1 MAVVLPGAIRR
12 RGVGVCAHRIG
23 HAVRRD
29 RKCVRVQSG
38 RRLSASVHHQG
49 TRLWRAPLF
58 TRCDGLVHA
67 GYYSRRFGCIC
78 HLADFP
84 HSTSHRLAKA
94 YIRWDSS
101 SGSASYNSMKICA
114 LRSFASLVLT
124 SLAVD
129 HIAIA
134 EDRQLNTAG
143 TTRVAADTAAT
154 AEAKAAFVFGG
165 VSYFQR
171 WAQDDQC
178 EFTPTGQENLE
189 KWSDMIT
196 INVYPS
202 AHDGDTLAM
211 KANVLENY
219 KSHGGRVLQTDS
231 IPRTPDRPAEHFYRC
246 CFWSIKFSR
255 GGVCPFQISGRHR
268 LVDCLLASP
277 IPRES
282 RRPND

>member
-1 MAVVLPGAIRR
+1 
-12 RGVGVCAHRIG
+12 
-23 HAVRRD
+23 
-29 RKCVRVQSG
+29 
-38 RRLSASVHHQG
+38 
-49 TRLWRAPLF
+49 
-58 TRCDGLVHA
+58 
-67 GYYSRRFGCIC
+67 
-78 HLADFP
+78 
-84 HSTSHRLAKA
+84 
-94 YIRWDSS
+94 
-101 SGSASYNSMKICA
+101 MKICA

-154 AEAKAAFVFGG
+154 AEAKAVFVFGG

-219 KSHGGRVLQTDS
+219 KSHGWRVLQTDS
-231 IPRTPDRPAEHFYRC
+231 IPSHARPACRAFYRC
-246 CFWSIKFSR
+246 CFGRSNSLEAAFPRFKLVDGIGCSIVYS
-255 GGVCPFQISGRHR
+255 HR
-268 LVDCLLASP
+268 LY
-277 IPRES
+277 REKVG
-282 RRPND
+282 DQMIE

>member
-1 MAVVLPGAIRR
+1 
-12 RGVGVCAHRIG
+12 
-23 HAVRRD
+23 
-29 RKCVRVQSG
+29 
-38 RRLSASVHHQG
+38 
-49 TRLWRAPLF
+49 
-58 TRCDGLVHA
+58 
-67 GYYSRRFGCIC
+67 
-78 HLADFP
+78 
-84 HSTSHRLAKA
+84 
-94 YIRWDSS
+94 
-101 SGSASYNSMKICA
+101 MKICA
-114 LRSFASLVLT
+114 LRSFASLVLA

-154 AEAKAAFVFGG
+154 TEAKAAFVFGG

-219 KSHGGRVLQTDS
+219 KSHGGRVLKTDS
-231 IPRTPDRPAEHFYRC
+231 IPRTPDRPAEHFIAVVFGRSNSLEAAFARFKLVDGIGC
-246 CFWSIKFSR
+246 SIVYS
-255 GGVCPFQISGRHR
+255 HR
-268 LVDCLLASP
+268 LY
-277 IPRES
+277 REKVGDQMS
-282 RRPND
+282 K